1 MKEACCFFFI
11 VTWESHGDERK
22 KTHIL
27 KQQSSNIHASA
38 PGTSSGTTNNI
49 RGERKN
55 TNNTTKSWGH
65 FSGGSHDSGVFD
77 GVWRMKMT
85 TRQRRKHTHTNPLT
99 HDDDLVYECIMNDD
113 RCWWWWWMHTHNNR
127 SRTNN
132 NSRDKIIFLCAR
144 KFQVTDYTRVV
155 WCVLSIRR
163 MPWRNLCL
171 ERTGWIV
178 GIAIRA
184 GLLRGLRD
192 LRAHGNNVER
202 ELRFENGFT

>member
-1 MKEACCFFFI
+1 MKEACCFFY
-11 VTWESHGDERK
+11 SHLGIAQRRE

-38 PGTSSGTTNNI
+38 PALHLAQQTIFEEREKTPTTQ
-49 RGERKN
+49 RKAGIIFPVEA
-55 TNNTTKSWGH
+55 TAREFWTE
-65 FSGGSHDSGVFD
+65 FD
-77 GVWRMKMT
+77 GWRW
-85 TRQRRKHTHTNPLT
+85 RRGRGAHTHTNPLT

-132 NSRDKIIFLCAR
+132 NSRDTIIFLCAR

-155 WCVLSIRR
+155 CVFWVSGGCQSETVSWTYRQNR
-163 MPWRNLCL
+163 W
-171 ERTGWIV
+171 
-178 GIAIRA
+178 IAIRA